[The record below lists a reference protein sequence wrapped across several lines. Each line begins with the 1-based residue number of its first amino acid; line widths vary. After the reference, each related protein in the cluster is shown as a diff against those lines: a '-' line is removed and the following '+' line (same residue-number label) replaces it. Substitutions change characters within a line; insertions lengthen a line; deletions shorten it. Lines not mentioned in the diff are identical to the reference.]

1 VFATR
6 VLNFQ
11 EEAIMAEYKAPLTD
25 MNFLLYQVFNADKM
39 WQQLP
44 QLNDQVDQE
53 TATAILQECAK
64 IAEQEIAPIARQGDE
79 VGVSFSLDNDGVS
92 QVKTAPGYKAAFD
105 TFAKGGW
112 CALGGDI
119 NYGGMGMPKIVS
131 AFVEEMLCS
140 ADISFA
146 LYPILTAGAALSLA
160 KHGSEELKQCYLT
173 KLYSGEWSASMCLTE
188 AHAGSDLGII
198 KTKAIPQA
206 DGSYQVSGSKMFIT
220 GGEHDLTE
228 NIIHLVL
235 AKLPDAPDG
244 PRGISLFL
252 VPKYNLDTNGNPTGR
267 NNVSCG
273 SIEHKMGINASATCV
288 MNFDGSQGFLVGE
301 LNKGLACM
309 FTMMNFERI
318 GVGIQGM
325 SAGERSYQNALE
337 YAKDRRQGKALG
349 KALVK
354 SATTL
359 HNSEVKPTQ
368 PDSIMVHGDV
378 RRMLLSMKAFNEGS
392 RALSCYIAQQLDY
405 ATFATGELQQKGETL
420 SALMTPLAKAFFTD
434 LGFESTVAGQQVLG
448 GHGYIREWGQEQL
461 VRDARIA
468 QIYEGTNGIQAMDLL
483 MRKVVGSKGSMIK
496 VFIKEVSDYLDTLK
510 GNEAMNEFTEPLM
523 SALSDLDE
531 VSELLL
537 TKSADNMNEIGAAA
551 NDYLHVFGYTA
562 MAFVWAKMAQVS
574 LNELSQLQK
583 TPAEQG
589 EYGIDFYQSKLHT
602 SRYYFARL
610 LPRRLSLLATIK
622 SGSNTLFSIDDE
634 LF

>member
-1 VFATR
+1 MFATR
-6 VLNFQ
+6 NLFSQKEVY
-11 EEAIMAEYKAPLTD
+11 MAEYKAPLTD

-44 QLNDQVDQE
+44 QLSEQVDKE
-53 TATAILQECAK
+53 TAIAILQECAK
-64 IAEQEIAPIARQGDE
+64 IAEQEIDPIARQGDE
-79 VGVSFSLDNDGVS
+79 VGVSFTLNDEGVGG
-92 QVKTAPGYKAAFD
+92 QVTTAPGYKEAFD
-105 TFAKGGW
+105 TFAQGGW
-112 CALGGDI
+112 CALGGDV

-131 AFVEEMLCS
+131 AFMEEMLCS
-140 ADISFA
+140 TDISFA

-160 KHGSEELKQCYLT
+160 KHGSEELKQRYLT
-173 KLYSGEWSASMCLTE
+173 KLYSGQWSASMCLTE

-198 KTKAIPQA
+198 QTKALPQA
-206 DGSYQVSGSKMFIT
+206 DGSYHISGSKIFIT

-252 VPKYNLDTNGNPTGR
+252 VPKFNVDDNENLSDR
-267 NNVSCG
+267 NHVSCG
-273 SIEHKMGINASATCV
+273 SIEEKMGIHASATCV
-288 MNFDGSQGFLVGE
+288 MNFDGAQGFLIGE
-301 LNKGLACM
+301 LNKDLACM

-337 YAKDRRQGKALG
+337 YAKDRRQGRSLT
-349 KALVK
+349 K
-354 SATTL
+354 S
-359 HNSEVKPTQ
+359 SKKSVQ

-392 RALSCYIAQQLDY
+392 RALSCYIAMQLDY
-405 ATFATGELQQKGETL
+405 ATFATGEVQQKGEQL
-420 SALMTPLAKAFFTD
+420 STLMTPLAKAFFTD

-483 MRKVVGSKGSMIK
+483 MRKVIGSKGTLIK
-496 VFIKEVSDYLDTLK
+496 VFTKEVSDYIESQQ
-510 GNEAMNEFTEPLM
+510 GNAAMAEFVEPLV
-523 SALSDLDE
+523 SALADLTE
-531 VSELLL
+531 ISELLI
-537 TKSADNMNEIGAAA
+537 TKSVDDLNEIGAAA

-562 MAFVWAKMAQVS
+562 MAFIWAKMADVS
-574 LNELSQLQK
+574 LQQLAQLEK
-583 TPAEQG
+583 TSDEQS
-589 EYGIDFYQSKLHT
+589 EYGADFYQSKLHT
-602 SRYYFARL
+602 ARYYFARL

-622 SGSNTLFSIDDE
+622 SGCHTLFAIDDE